1 MAEGAHTEAPDD
13 RRYYREHEWARLEDG
28 TTAVIGITDYAAE
41 ELGEVVF
48 VQLPAPGASVAQ
60 FERFGE
66 IESVKAIS
74 ELFSPVGGEVVA
86 VNEDLLLRPEL
97 VNQSPFIEGWML
109 RIRLTE
115 PGEMDKLMDA
125 AAYRQYLEGLQ

>member
-1 MAEGAHTEAPDD
+1 MGA
-13 RRYYREHEWARLEDG
+13 ARDA

-41 ELGEVVF
+41 ELGDVVF
-48 VQLPAPGASVAQ
+48 VQLPAPGGGVTL

-74 ELFSPVGGEVVA
+74 ELFSPVSGEVVA
-86 VNEDLLLRPEL
+86 VNEELLQRPEL
-97 VNQSPFIEGWML
+97 VNQAPFVEGWML

-115 PGEMDKLMDA
+115 PAEMDKLMGA
-125 AAYRQYLEGLQ
+125 AAYRQYIEGLQ